1 MQTKMPKIA
10 NIDLSRVRFFPGD
23 RLIVRVCS
31 DLTDRQRGRLL
42 ETVRKFAGCNVEI
55 LLVDTRKF
63 DVEVEKACQRQSLK
77 Y

>member
-10 NIDLSRVRFFPGD
+10 NIDLTRVKFSAGD

-31 DLTDRQRGRLL
+31 DLTDKQRGRLL
-42 ETVRKFAGCNVEI
+42 ETVRRFAGCDVKI
-55 LLVDTRKF
+55 LLVDTRVF
-63 DVEVEKACQRQSLK
+63 DVEVERACQRRSLK